1 MEIFRSRQGHPMLPQ
16 MQVAFRRPREA
27 VDLMGSDPFIT
38 AVEGKNH
45 GFWLRLPSVGGLTPL
60 NQLSARAGGATT
72 GSYSYKE
79 SRRWSALRPVYPGGS
94 RVRARRAGQPTV
106 SPVPPE
112 QAGRRPVSD
121 HLSFTTPLASED
133 SLA

>member
-1 MEIFRSRQGHPMLPQ
+1 MLPQ

-79 SRRWSALRPVYPGGS
+79 RRRWSALRPVYPIGS
-94 RVRARRAGQPTV
+94 RVRARRAGHVDRPFPPGKLEGDPRATTFHSQPRWRQN
-106 SPVPPE
+106 PGLPE
-112 QAGRRPVSD
+112 D
-121 HLSFTTPLASED
+121 
-133 SLA
+133 